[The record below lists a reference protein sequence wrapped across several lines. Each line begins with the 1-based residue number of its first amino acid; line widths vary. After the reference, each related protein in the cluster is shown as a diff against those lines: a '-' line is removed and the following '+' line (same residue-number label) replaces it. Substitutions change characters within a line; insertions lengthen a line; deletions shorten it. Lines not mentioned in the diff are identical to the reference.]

1 MMVKKCFF
9 NYCFILRHLIS
20 YNSFRNVNMCLLEV
34 AMCEK
39 RRSSHFQSEG
49 GVKSLRTRG
58 VKKFQDWVGVTDLG
72 VGGGTF
78 AEGVSTPLNAMIT
91 NPTLITAFDT
101 YLTPR
106 SPGAWQHDWGL
117 NQDHSNSECGTIIH
131 FSKGLA
137 HK

>member
-1 MMVKKCFF
+1 M
-9 NYCFILRHLIS
+9 YCFSFFRNQLWQHLIS

-49 GVKSLRTRG
+49 GVRSLRTRG
-58 VKKFQDWVGVTDLG
+58 VKKFQDWVGVTDFR
-72 VGGGTF
+72 GGGTF
-78 AEGVSTPLNAMIT
+78 AEGFSTPLNAMIT